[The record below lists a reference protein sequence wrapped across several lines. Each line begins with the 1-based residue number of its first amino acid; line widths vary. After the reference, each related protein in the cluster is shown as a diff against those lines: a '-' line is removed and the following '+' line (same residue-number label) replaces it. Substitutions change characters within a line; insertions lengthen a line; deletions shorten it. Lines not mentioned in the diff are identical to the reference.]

1 MKVQPCHLKVL
12 WPLGHH
18 YFNHFLPSHTDSVA
32 ITTMIERIHQPDLDI
47 PHSDVTITTKVLDL
61 VTIHGSN
68 CNNLHHPPIEGVE
81 VVRPVPSLSF
91 LLEHHSGQKLLFDL
105 GVPTDLRTLGSE
117 VADRLKKVGHQIT
130 VQKDVVDA
138 LEEHNIKREDINA
151 VIWRYA

>member
-1 MKVQPCHLKVL
+1 
-12 WPLGHH
+12 
-18 YFNHFLPSHTDSVA
+18 
-32 ITTMIERIHQPDLDI
+32 MIERINPHGLDI

-68 CNNLHHPPIEGVE
+68 CNHLYHPPIEGVE
-81 VVRPVPSLSF
+81 VLRAVPSLSF

-105 GVPTDLRTLGSE
+105 GVPTDLETLGSE